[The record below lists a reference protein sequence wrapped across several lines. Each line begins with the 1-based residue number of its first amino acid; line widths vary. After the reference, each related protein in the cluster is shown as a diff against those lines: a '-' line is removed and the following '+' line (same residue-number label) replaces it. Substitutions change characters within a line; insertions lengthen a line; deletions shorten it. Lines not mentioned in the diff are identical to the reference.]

1 MDIFILKLK
10 ISQKAER
17 IQMWNNEV
25 IRLLSRVNSYWL
37 VFEYAYVWAMFINK
51 PTKRNDMCS

>member
-25 IRLLSRVNSYWL
+25 IRLLSRVISYWL
-37 VFEYAYVWAMFINK
+37 VVEYAYVWAMFIK
-51 PTKRNDMCS
+51 AYEA